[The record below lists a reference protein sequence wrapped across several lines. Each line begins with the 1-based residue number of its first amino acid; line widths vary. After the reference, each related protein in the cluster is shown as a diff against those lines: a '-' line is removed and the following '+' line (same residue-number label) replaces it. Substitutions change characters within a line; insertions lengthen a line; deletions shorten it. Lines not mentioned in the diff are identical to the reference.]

1 MKFWFVSVTI
11 GRFIGLAGLWLFV
24 TTAYAQPYHTLTV
37 DDFQGVPRTNNGEVV
52 AYTNCSI
59 DFRYE
64 AHHERDYY
72 VLNFNIELTV
82 NTDKSWID
90 RRRITSPEML
100 AEILKHEQGHYIIAY
115 MEQQEL
121 LREVSRTVFRA
132 DYQYAAANIFNRVDA
147 KYKQLNLDYDEDT
160 QHMVN
165 RQQQQSWDA
174 YFKKRLD
181 YMPPVSP

>member
-1 MKFWFVSVTI
+1 MPATA
-11 GRFIGLAGLWLFV
+11 GRFIGFAILLFFI
-24 TTAYAQPYHTLTV
+24 TAAYAQPYHTLTV
-37 DDFQGVPRTNNGEVV
+37 DDFRGAPRTNNGEVV

-64 AHHERDYY
+64 ARRERDYY
-72 VLNFNIELTV
+72 KLNFNIELTV
-82 NTDKSWID
+82 NTDKSWMD
-90 RRRITSPEML
+90 KRRVTSQEML

-121 LREVSRTVFRA
+121 LREVSRTVFRGN
-132 DYQYAAANIFNRVDA
+132 YQYAAANIFNRVDA

-160 QHMVN
+160 QHMIN

-181 YMPPVSP
+181 YMPPDNP